1 MGKSHEE
8 LTNQKRRLE
17 VYMHANSLSYF
28 SRGQHGDL
36 TNVEAIQTQ
45 SAGTS
50 SVTGVAS
57 KNIEEHVAQRLSD
70 LGRPE
75 GGWFFEESLGAL
87 KNLNLEQLS
96 GIHDVL
102 KLTGGVKNI
111 VSFGAREGGFEL
123 AMQFRHD
130 LYRSQNPNE
139 SSSHDAAT
147 HYLDAISLQS
157 NKFTKLEKLQHVD
170 VFKMQNPFWDVGY
183 KNGIAQ
189 AEKMAF
195 FITPEWLGSDFCKQ
209 EFQWLSETK
218 NKNIQSAFV
227 IFKDVDL
234 KSNDMKK
241 ILNFA
246 DVHKSRVIMAST
258 PPGSGLND
266 VKIEN
271 SADLNFKRLLTARES
286 LELNNFLGD

>member
-1 MGKSHEE
+1 MEA
-8 LTNQKRRLE
+8 
-17 VYMHANSLSYF
+17 YMHANPLSSF
-28 SRGQHGDL
+28 NRAQHGNL
-36 TNVEAIQTQ
+36 TNVEASQVK

-50 SVTGVAS
+50 STTNIDS
-57 KNIEEHVAQRLSD
+57 KNIEEHVADRLSD
-70 LGRPE
+70 LGRPD
-75 GGWFFEESLGAL
+75 GGWFFEKSLGTL
-87 KNLNLEQLS
+87 KNLNLEQLA

-102 KLTGGVKNI
+102 KLTDGVKNI

-130 LYRSQNPNE
+130 LYRSQHPDENSP
-139 SSSHDAAT
+139 HDAAT

-183 KNGIAQ
+183 KNGIAH
-189 AEKMAF
+189 AKKMAF

-218 NKNIQSAFV
+218 NKDIKSAFV

-234 KSNDMKK
+234 KSKNMTS
-241 ILNFA
+241 IFNFA
-246 DVHKSRVIMAST
+246 DFHKSRVMMAST
-258 PPGSGLND
+258 PPESGLNN

-271 SADLNFKRLLTARES
+271 SVDLNFKRLLTDRES
-286 LELNNFLGD
+286 WELNNFLGD

>member
-1 MGKSHEE
+1 MNRNHKE
-8 LTNQKRRLE
+8 LANHKRFLE
-17 VYMHANSLSYF
+17 AYMHANPLSSF
-28 SRGQHGDL
+28 NRVQHG
-36 TNVEAIQTQ
+36 NQANAEASQTQ
-45 SAGTS
+45 SIGTS
-50 SVTGVAS
+50 SVTDVAS
-57 KNIEEHVAQRLSD
+57 KNIEGHVAERLSD
-70 LGRPE
+70 LGRPD
-75 GGWFFEESLGAL
+75 GGWFFERSLGAL
-87 KNLNLEQLS
+87 KNLNIEQLS
-96 GIHDVL
+96 GIDDVL
-102 KLTGGVKNI
+102 KLTDGVKNI

-130 LYRSQNPNE
+130 LYRSQHPNE

-183 KNGIAQ
+183 KNGIAH
-189 AEKMAF
+189 AKKMAF

-218 NKNIQSAFV
+218 NKDIQSAFV

-234 KSNDMKK
+234 KSKDMTN
-241 ILNFA
+241 IFNFA
-246 DVHKSRVIMAST
+246 DIHKSHVMMAST
-258 PPGSGLND
+258 PPESGLNE

-271 SADLNFKRLLTARES
+271 SADLNFKRLLTERES
-286 LELNNFLGD
+286 WELNN